1 MTASSGKKAS
11 ILTLG
16 PLLFHWPVGRWSDF
30 YARIADEAPVDRV
43 CIGEVV
49 CSKRLPFYA
58 DRAPAAIERLQ
69 RGGKEVVFSS
79 LALVTLKRERRL
91 CRELAESGTVEIND
105 VSVLAHLEPGR
116 RFVVGPLINVY
127 NEATL
132 GFLAERGAVSI
143 CLPPELP
150 EESVVEITRNAKGLD
165 VDTEVLAFGRVPLA
179 ISARCYHARIH
190 GLSKDSCQ
198 FVCGNDPDGL
208 DVDTLDNEPIM
219 ALNGVQTLT
228 SSYRHLLDRL
238 VFLQRKGVRSFRLSP
253 HTCDMVA
260 VSQLFRSVL
269 DDQMNAA
276 TAIRELTSL
285 MPGAEFTGWFGD
297 GAHPRSAVLR
307 EVGQIRRPGRSS
319 V

>member
-1 MTASSGKKAS
+1 MTASSGKRTS
-11 ILTLG
+11 TLTLG
-16 PLLFHWPVGRWSDF
+16 PLLFHWPADQWSDF

-58 DRAPAAIERLQ
+58 DRAAAVVERLQ

-79 LALVTLKRERRL
+79 LTLVTLKRERRL

-105 VSVLAHLEPGR
+105 LSVLACLEPGQ

-127 NEATL
+127 NEATVA
-132 GFLAERGAVSI
+132 FLAGRGAVNI

-150 EESVVEITRNAKGLD
+150 EESVVQITRNARGIK
-165 VDTEVLAFGRVPLA
+165 VDTEVLAFGRVPIA
-179 ISARCYHARIH
+179 ISARCYHARIY

-208 DVDTLDNEPIM
+208 DVDTLADEPIM

-228 SSYRHLLDRL
+228 SSYRNLLDR
-238 VFLQRKGVRSFRLSP
+238 VAFLQGKGVRSFRLSP

-260 VSQLFRSVL
+260 VAQLFRCVL
-269 DDQMNAA
+269 DGQMNAT

-285 MPGAEFTGWFGD
+285 MPGADFAGWFGD
-297 GAHPRSAVLR
+297 GAHRPSAGLR
-307 EVGQIRRPGRSS
+307 GLG
-319 V
+319 